1 VAHFV
6 QVGRTDP
13 SGVVGPAVRTFVPAL
28 IANDAAVCRSFAN
41 KMQVQPTVCEQKCSI
56 ALLVTLGYSRVMVIG
71 MRTEV
76 KKG

>member
-1 VAHFV
+1 MMLPCA
-6 QVGRTDP
+6 
-13 SGVVGPAVRTFVPAL
+13 
-28 IANDAAVCRSFAN
+28 FAN
-41 KMQVQPTVCEQKCSI
+41 KMRVQPTVCEQKCSI